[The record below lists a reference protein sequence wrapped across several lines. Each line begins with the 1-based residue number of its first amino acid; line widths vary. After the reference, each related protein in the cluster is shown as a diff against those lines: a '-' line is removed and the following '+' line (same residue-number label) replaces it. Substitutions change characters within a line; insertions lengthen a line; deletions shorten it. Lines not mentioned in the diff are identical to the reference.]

1 MIKGLSLTLLLLCIS
16 ILAYACP
23 VCDKQQPKVLQGISH
38 GAGPDG
44 NLDYAIVWLAA
55 GIVLLSLFYTIKWM
69 IRPGEKN
76 NNHIKNT
83 ILN

>member
-1 MIKGLSLTLLLLCIS
+1 MKKGLILTLLLLCIS
-16 ILAYACP
+16 VLVYACP

-44 NLDYAIVWLAA
+44 NLDYAIVWLAV

>member
-1 MIKGLSLTLLLLCIS
+1 MKKAFILTLLLLRIS

-44 NLDYAIVWLAA
+44 NLDYAIVWLAV